1 MNNSQPYTTMLSVGL
16 GLIDETRIFLELW
29 QPGMKAS
36 GLYKH
41 VLQSGSLPNI
51 SARRLSN
58 LVRETFATRYLV
70 NGDYPAN
77 VLKEML
83 PFLSYSEW
91 CQLLFI
97 FTCRVHAVLADYIIE
112 EYWPRYAAG
121 HTTIDNDDA
130 REFILRAIE
139 QDKTAH
145 PWSPKTIQNVA
156 GYVTGCC
163 ADFGLLESGQRRVR
177 RIIPFR
183 LESRVAAFLAYDL
196 HFAGYNDNALIM
208 HRDWLL
214 FGMDDIEVR
223 ELLKSL
229 ALKRFVII
237 QSAADIT
244 RISWNYK
251 DWGELIHA
259 IAQG

>member
-1 MNNSQPYTTMLSVGL
+1 MNSLRHYNTRLGVGL
-16 GLIDETRIFLELW
+16 GAIEETRILLEIW
-29 QPGMKAS
+29 QPGMQLTE
-36 GLYKH
+36 LYQRAL
-41 VLQSGSLPNI
+41 VSGSLPNV

-58 LVRETFATRYLV
+58 MVKELFAMRYLV

-83 PFLSYSEW
+83 PFLSYLEW

-97 FTCRVHAVLADYIIE
+97 FTCRLHAVLADYIVE

-139 QDKTAH
+139 QGKTAH
-145 PWSPKTIQNVA
+145 PWSTKTIQNVA

-163 ADFGLLESGQRRVR
+163 ADFGLLEPGQRRVR

-183 LESRVAAFLAYDL
+183 LEPRVAAFLAYDL
-196 HFAGYNDNALIM
+196 HFAGWNDNALIM

-214 FGMDDIEVR
+214 FGMDNIEVR

-229 ALKRFVII
+229 SLKRFVIV

-251 DWGELIHA
+251 EWEELIHA
-259 IAQG
+259 ISQG

>member
-1 MNNSQPYTTMLSVGL
+1 MSSSQPYTTMLSVGL
-16 GLIDETRIFLELW
+16 GLIDETRILLELW
-29 QPGMKAS
+29 QPGMKA
-36 GLYKH
+36 GDLYRYA
-41 VLQSGSLPNI
+41 LDSGSLPNI

-70 NGDYPAN
+70 DGDYPAN

-83 PFLSYSEW
+83 PFLSYTEL

-97 FTCRVHAVLADYIIE
+97 FTCRVQSVLADYIIE
-112 EYWPRYAAG
+112 EYWPRYAGG
-121 HTTIDNDDA
+121 HTNIDNDDA

-139 QDKTAH
+139 QGKTARY
-145 PWSPKTIQNVA
+145 WSPKTIQNVA

-163 ADFGLLESGQRRVR
+163 ADYGLLEPGQRRVR

-183 LESRVAAFLAYDL
+183 LEPRVAAFLAYDL
-196 HFAGYNDNALIM
+196 HFAGWNDNALIM

-229 ALKRFVII
+229 ALKGFVII

-244 RISWNYK
+244 RISWKYK
-251 DWGELIHA
+251 DWEELIHA
-259 IAQG
+259 ISQG

>member
-1 MNNSQPYTTMLSVGL
+1 MNSLQPYTTMLSVGL
-16 GLIDETRIFLELW
+16 GVIDETRIFLELW

-36 GLYKH
+36 ELYKH
-41 VLQSGSLPNI
+41 VLQRGSFPNV

-70 NGDYPAN
+70 KGDYPAN
-77 VLKEML
+77 VLKEMF

-139 QDKTAH
+139 QGKTARS
-145 PWSPKTIQNVA
+145 WSPKTIQNVA

-163 ADFGLLESGQRRVR
+163 ADFGLLEPGQRRMR

-183 LESRVAAFLAYDL
+183 LEPRIAAFLAYDL
-196 HFAGYNDNALIM
+196 HFAGWNDNALIM

-229 ALKRFVII
+229 FLK
-237 QSAADIT
+237 Q
-244 RISWNYK
+244 ISQK
-251 DWGELIHA
+251 G
-259 IAQG
+259 GV